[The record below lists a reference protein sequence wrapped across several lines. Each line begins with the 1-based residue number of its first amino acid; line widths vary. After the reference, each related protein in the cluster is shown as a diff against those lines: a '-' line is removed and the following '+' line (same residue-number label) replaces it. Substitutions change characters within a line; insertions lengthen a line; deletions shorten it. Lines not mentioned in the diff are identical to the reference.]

1 MLTGVGALRPKLRP
15 TKNLTPQVACP
26 LSLKYLMKDAVR
38 KKKQELESCAEALE
52 KDADQLSI
60 EAEKAM
66 SWELVAKANAFRA
79 SAVEKRSTNDELA
92 TAVIN
97 LENSKAALK

>member
-1 MLTGVGALRPKLRP
+1 
-15 TKNLTPQVACP
+15 
-26 LSLKYLMKDAVR
+26 MK
-38 KKKQELESCAEALE
+38 KKKQELESCVEVLE

-60 EAEKAM
+60 EAEKIM

-79 SAVEKRSTNDELA
+79 SAVEKRTTIAELEA
-92 TAVIN
+92 ALIN